1 MPRGDLLAEGQ
12 GGVAPSDGF
21 ERQLSENCVE
31 YFLFLLDE
39 ETDARKTLLQLEALR
54 REAVQLAQTLT
65 KDYIWQRDDFQ
76 LELET
81 GQGLRYLHGMTSY
94 GDAVEDEWL
103 IVYILRELTK
113 SHPTLWARVV
123 DTDGEFLL
131 VEAASVLPKWLSPE
145 MDQNRVWIRHGNLF
159 IIPSKDDDAQSTRSR
174 QISLP
179 QAVAFLASNSDA
191 LVHSSFIEAEAF
203 YRLDKYPAQIANA
216 AHYSIITM
224 PRKLAFLL
232 HSLPKS
238 VSPAVE
244 AFYLRDPAVLKPIMA
259 TTGPLS
265 FSPEDLVTTS
275 VRFSRVL
282 FAQLKSQRFE
292 PPARWQKALQASS
305 SNGKAVARLQTGM
318 KLTCGF
324 EMLAVNADKSKTRV
338 IREAAIMLEDL
349 VEDGDAALPTNEEME
364 LWEDCDRDDDE
375 TWMDINYQDFE
386 RELDGKGSRG
396 TSKTHLGFGDS
407 QTQASLRKIVSR
419 FEAFLN
425 DETAG
430 LHGAELEDM
439 DMDDDDDDE
448 EENNNDDDDGDEE
461 EQADSTNEEDSE
473 LEDKEVSFD
482 EAAFSR
488 MMREMMGLPA
498 ADPQPSAYTKGKNK
512 VGVCEPVAS
521 ALDEEQTRIQ
531 ELSSQM
537 EAELRQHGALKL
549 DAPADKQP
557 TLDRKAKAADAEGGQ
572 AHQAADEDGDDEVD
586 IDYNL
591 ARNLLESFKSQAG
604 MAGPTGN
611 LLGMMGFQLPRD
623 EDDGHDE
630 EEEHKDT
637 SARNARP

>member
-1 MPRGDLLAEGQ
+1 MPEGDLLAEDQ
-12 GGVAPSDGF
+12 SDFAPSDGF

-31 YFLFLLDE
+31 YFLFLLDG
-39 ETDARKTLLQLEALR
+39 ETDARKSLLRLEALR
-54 REAVQLAQTLT
+54 RAAVQLAQTLT

-81 GQGLRYLHGMTSY
+81 EQGLRYLHGIADY

-103 IVYILRELTK
+103 IVYMLRELTK
-113 SHPTLWARVV
+113 SYPTLWARVV

-131 VEAASVLPKWLSPE
+131 VEAASMLPKWLSPE
-145 MDQNRVWIRHGNLF
+145 MDQNRVWVHHGKLF
-159 IIPSKDDDAQSTRSR
+159 IIPSKDGDAQSTRTRS
-174 QISLP
+174 ISLP
-179 QAVAFLASNSDA
+179 QAVDFLAYKSDA

-203 YRLDKYPAQIANA
+203 YRLDKYPAQIANS

-244 AFYLRDPAVLKPIMA
+244 AFYLRDPVVLKRIMA
-259 TTGPLS
+259 TTGPLA
-265 FSPEDLVTTS
+265 FPPEDLVTTS

-282 FAQLKSQRFE
+282 FAQLKSQRFDS
-292 PPARWQKALQASS
+292 PPRWQKALQASS
-305 SNGKAVARLQTGM
+305 SNDKAMARLETGM

-324 EMLAVNADKSKTRV
+324 EMLAVSADKSKSRV
-338 IREAAIMLEDL
+338 VREVAIMLEDL
-349 VEDGDAALPTNEEME
+349 VEDGAAALPTNEEME
-364 LWEDCDRDDDE
+364 LWEGCHRDDDE
-375 TWMDINYQDFE
+375 TWMDINYQDFG
-386 RELDGKGSRG
+386 RELDGRGRG
-396 TSKTHLGFGDS
+396 TSKANLGFGDA
-407 QTQASLRKIVSR
+407 QTQAGLRKIVSR

-430 LHGAELEDM
+430 LDGAELDDM
-439 DMDDDDDDE
+439 DMDDDG
-448 EENNNDDDDGDEE
+448 DDGDDGE
-461 EQADSTNEEDSE
+461 EQTGGTDEEGSDF
-473 LEDKEVSFD
+473 EDTEVSFD

-498 ADPQPSAYTKGKNK
+498 TDPQPSAYPKGKSK
-512 VGVCEPVAS
+512 VGGCEPAAS

-557 TLDRKAKAADAEGGQ
+557 ALNRKAKAADTEGRQ
-572 AHQAADEDGDDEVD
+572 TRQAADEDGDDEVD

-623 EDDGHDE
+623 EDDGHDDDD
-630 EEEHKDT
+630 EHKET
-637 SARNARP
+637 GARNE